1 MPKIVINE
9 YDKTKAGIGE
19 YANFSVVVPGYV
31 TDKADDTVFDENG
44 IYECSSQTDFVN
56 NIGKRAAEI
65 VTRTGTAG
73 TGPVVDL
80 TIHYKENATE
90 EELAGIVDNG
100 KIIEIYYKDRTK
112 FEEAFADLCNNNFVH
127 TVGEETKL
135 ELTSSDYKLYAGSA
149 NTAKQPVGALVTADT
164 IYTEVIATESDAAA
178 VPTVIDDA
186 DGMGTMEITGVSA
199 ATEDVYYVIRNSAV
213 GEDGKYI
220 EDRITHYGN
229 QMAYELLGLGY
240 TVLYKK
246 MTEYTET
253 ELETIAKGDGNTE
266 AEGDNIRVIS
276 AEKSKAIV
284 ELGDPNF
291 WECLRDKSTY
301 DFRYI
306 VTGLLSNNDGA
317 NTAILNLAD
326 IPQEIALD
334 DADGTKDG
342 RGDCIALI
350 DLDCKAYM
358 TKTQKVAIP
367 CIAQEAAKFA
377 SIYAAVFAPYVEY
390 IMAEDADYNNNC
402 VFPGSFHY
410 LACAAASSSRD
421 YAEWYANAGLSRGV
435 SKYTVRTTGCKLGEV
450 AIQALEPRFILPIDK
465 DTNGETINTTVA
477 VNLIVNIKGSYY
489 LWGNRTAKK
498 LGARGSSEGDLTAQN
513 FLNVRQL
520 CSTIKKQVYVTC
532 RRLTFDPNSNML
544 WINFRSLIKPTLE
557 KMKADQGIKD
567 YKFVKNETD
576 RKALLSAKIRIV
588 PIEAVEDFEIGLYLE
603 DNLEDVVVT
612 EA

>member
-1 MPKIVINE
+1 
-9 YDKTKAGIGE
+9 
-19 YANFSVVVPGYV
+19 
-31 TDKADDTVFDENG
+31 
-44 IYECSSQTDFVN
+44 
-56 NIGKRAAEI
+56 
-65 VTRTGTAG
+65 
-73 TGPVVDL
+73 
-80 TIHYKENATE
+80 
-90 EELAGIVDNG
+90 
-100 KIIEIYYKDRTK
+100 
-112 FEEAFADLCNNNFVH
+112 
-127 TVGEETKL
+127 
-135 ELTSSDYKLYAGSA
+135 
-149 NTAKQPVGALVTADT
+149 
-164 IYTEVIATESDAAA
+164 
-178 VPTVIDDA
+178 
-186 DGMGTMEITGVSA
+186 
-199 ATEDVYYVIRNSAV
+199 
-213 GEDGKYI
+213 
-220 EDRITHYGN
+220 
-229 QMAYELLGLGY
+229 MAYELLGLGY

-253 ELETIAKGDGNTE
+253 ELTKLVTE
-266 AEGDNIRVIS
+266 NKLDANKRDEALGIDVIEADS
-276 AEKSKAIV
+276 SKAIV
-284 ELGDPNF
+284 ELGDANF
-291 WECLRDKSTY
+291 WECLKDKSTY

-306 VTGLLSNNDGA
+306 VTGLLTNNDLA
-317 NTAILNLAD
+317 NKAIIGVAEPHD
-326 IPQEIALD
+326 PKMVTFD
-334 DADGTKDG
+334 DVNPTVHG

-350 DLDCKAYM
+350 DLDCTAYAGM
-358 TKTQKVAIP
+358 TQKAAIP
-367 CIAQEAAKFA
+367 GIAQEATQFA
-377 SIYAAVFAPYVEY
+377 SVYAAVFAPYVEY
-390 IMAEDADYNNNC
+390 IMAEDAAYNNNC

-410 LACAAASSSRD
+410 LACAANSSSKD

-435 SKYTVRTTGCKLGEV
+435 AKYTVRTTGCKLGEV
-450 AIQALEPRFILPIDK
+450 AIQALEPRFILPIGK
-465 DTNGETINTTVA
+465 DTDGETINTEVA